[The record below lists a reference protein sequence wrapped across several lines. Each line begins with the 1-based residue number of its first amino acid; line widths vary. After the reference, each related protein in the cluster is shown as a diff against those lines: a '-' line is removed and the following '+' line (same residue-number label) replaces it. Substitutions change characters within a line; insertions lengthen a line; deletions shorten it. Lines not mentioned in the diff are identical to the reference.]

1 MTTAHHPRFI
11 ELSADDSLRLLGR
24 NHIGRLAFSLHDRM
38 DIEPLHYV
46 YHNGWI
52 YGRTGIGSKLVKL
65 AHHPWCAFEV
75 DEVRGIFDWDSVVV
89 KGSFS
94 ILDPELGSRDHYERA
109 LAGLRALIPATFDPA
124 DPVPERSILFGI
136 NTSEIT
142 GRSART

>member
-1 MTTAHHPRFI
+1 MTTAHLPRFH
-11 ELSADDSLRLLGR
+11 ELSAHDSLRLLDRNRVGR
-24 NHIGRLAFSLHDRM
+24 MAFSLHDRV

-46 YHNGWI
+46 YRDGWI
-52 YGRTGIGSKLVKL
+52 YGRTGIGSKLVML

-124 DPVPERSILFGI
+124 DPVPERAILFGI
-136 NTSEIT
+136 NASEIT
-142 GRSART
+142 GRSARM

>member
-1 MTTAHHPRFI
+1 MTTAQHPRFI
-11 ELSADDSLRLLGR
+11 DLSAHDSLRLLGR

-46 YHNGWI
+46 FHDGWI

-109 LAGLRALIPATFDPA
+109 LAGLRSLIPATFDAA
-124 DPVPERSILFGI
+124 DPVPQRSILFGI
-136 NTSEIT
+136 NASEIT